1 MEQTIELRK
10 QRDFG
15 QIINDSFTF
24 LKQNFKPLFRTLFII
39 CGFLILIGI
48 ISSIFYYYN
57 IGSSFNININSPEAR
72 SKPLMVIITAFL
84 TAFTVL
90 LAQAFIQLTT
100 ICYISVYLQKTGKT
114 PSLAEVWGYFKY
126 FLLRA
131 LGSSIVTITLF
142 FIGCIFCLIPGI
154 YLLPIFSLIIP
165 IIVIENTSF
174 GYAFSAS
181 FRLIKNNW
189 WLVFGVIFVM
199 GFMVWIAHV
208 IVDIPLTFITLGD
221 KFLPVLN
228 GIKLPI
234 VIVSSIIKNV
244 LSFAYVIP
252 TIAIALCYFSL
263 SEEKDS
269 TGLMDRIDK
278 LGKAEDNQPQFP
290 AEEF

>member
-24 LKQNFKPLFRTLFII
+24 LKQNFKPLFRVLFVI
-39 CGFLILIGI
+39 CGFLILLGI

-57 IGSSFNININSPEAR
+57 LGSSFNVSANTYDAQ
-72 SKPLMVIITAFL
+72 SKPYMIILTALL

-100 ICYISVYLQKTGKT
+100 ICYISVYLQKTSKT

-126 FLLRA
+126 FILRA
-131 LGSSIVTITLF
+131 LGSSIITIILF
-142 FIGCIFCLIPGI
+142 MIGCMFCLIPGI
-154 YLLPIFSLIIP
+154 YVLPIFALIIP
-165 IIVIENTSF
+165 IIVIENASF

-199 GFMVWIAHV
+199 GFIVWIANT
-208 IVDIPLTFITLGD
+208 IVSIPLTLVSVGD
-221 KFLPVLN
+221 KFLPFLKGV
-228 GIKLPI
+228 KLPV
-234 VIVSSIIKNV
+234 VIISSIIKNV
-244 LSFAYVIP
+244 LSFAYVLP

-269 TGLMDRIDK
+269 TGLMDRIDR